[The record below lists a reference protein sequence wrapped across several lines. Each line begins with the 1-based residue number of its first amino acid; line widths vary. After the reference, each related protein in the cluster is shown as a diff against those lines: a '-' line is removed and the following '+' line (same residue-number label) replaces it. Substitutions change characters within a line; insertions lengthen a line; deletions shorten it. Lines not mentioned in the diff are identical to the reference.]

1 MKIAEKNGFFSI
13 SFGAMDSTRNEN
25 GTQGKARNKGLSV
38 FAGDLRQNTETAIER
53 KRKEI
58 REKAVKVL
66 QDKFD
71 SDTKWSE
78 NIEESKERIQGAWDT
93 IKEAKDN
100 IAQVNEHIENAEDM
114 DQGTYLGYQ
123 KYIAEQNR
131 LMQEA
136 QNTITG
142 ENAGIRSA
150 KQDKLGERYRITD
163 AVVAEEKIFAAG
175 SDEIQGMLRQEAQE
189 HIDEMYAENIEKAQ
203 EQKEKKEEEQE
214 RLDAIKEKGEQIQE
228 QVEAAKEN
236 AKEEQVE
243 SSEEANETIAETNV
257 DEELRKV
264 QEEGELLEEE
274 LKGLMVDTKL

>member
-1 MKIAEKNGFFSI
+1 MKISEKNGFFSV
-13 SFGAMDSTRNEN
+13 SFGAMDGAGNEN
-25 GTQGKARNKGLSV
+25 RTQGKAQNKGLSV
-38 FAGDLRQNTETAIER
+38 FAGDLKQNNETAIER

-78 NIEESKERIQGAWDT
+78 NIEESKGRIQEAWDT
-93 IKEAKDN
+93 IKEAQDN
-100 IAQVNEHIENAEDM
+100 IAQVKEHMENAEDM
-114 DQGTYLGYQ
+114 DMGTYLGYQ
-123 KYIAEQNR
+123 KYIAEQNGV
-131 LMQEA
+131 MQEA

-150 KQDKLGERYRITD
+150 KLDKLGERYRMTD
-163 AVVAEEKIFAAG
+163 AVKAEEKIFEAG

-214 RLDAIKEKGEQIQE
+214 RLDAIKEKGEQIQQ

-236 AKEEQVE
+236 AKEEQAE
-243 SSEEANETIAETNV
+243 TTKEASETISETNV

-264 QEEGELLEEE
+264 QKEGELLEEE